1 MENLTPWRVIQDI
14 KREYAGH
21 SLTFTFSLYESGG
34 QGVTKYRYIKRI
46 DSDELNRQ
54 KLLTGLV
61 QNEEAA
67 INSRLYLDG
76 KIRYIPMV
84 DAVIESLDEIEGII
98 KVFKNYSDKPLYIF
112 SSGRSYHIYTLKLI
126 TVRDWMKFNGE
137 LLLLNPPG
145 TEKVI
150 DSRWIG
156 HSLVQGFGALRL
168 TCNSHYYLET
178 PELVKIIDDNASNE

>member
-1 MENLTPWRVIQDI
+1 
-14 KREYAGH
+14 
-21 SLTFTFSLYESGG
+21 
-34 QGVTKYRYIKRI
+34 
-46 DSDELNRQ
+46 
-54 KLLTGLV
+54 
-61 QNEEAA
+61 
-67 INSRLYLDG
+67 
-76 KIRYIPMV
+76 MV
-84 DAVIESLDEIEGII
+84 DAVIESLDGEGII

-112 SSGRSYHIYTLKLI
+112 SSDRSYHIYTLKLI

-156 HSLVQGFGALRL
+156 PRVWFKEGFGALRL
-168 TCNSHYYLET
+168 TCNSHYYLKA